1 MYKLSDFSLISKKN
15 SYKLPSSVLHGLH
28 TLCTAIHAEPVFA
41 FTQDIK
47 QTKQD
52 VIREL
57 NKITETSS
65 FDTFLSILTPD
76 NVGDFVEDIFTI
88 LTSNSYLM
96 KTYCIL
102 FVKLST
108 LYPIFMETFHQKLEV
123 YKESFNTLRFGDPS
137 EYTLFCDIN
146 KENHSR
152 KMMSQFLTE
161 LDRLEG
167 KTYGYTMST
176 YILDYIDSLLMTS
189 SKDVVY
195 ECMEHISI
203 LSKYTVY
210 HQDKI
215 EHYCDLDPSVTP
227 GIHSKFIFT
236 CMDILKIS

>member
-1 MYKLSDFSLISKKN
+1 
-15 SYKLPSSVLHGLH
+15 
-28 TLCTAIHAEPVFA
+28 
-41 FTQDIK
+41 
-47 QTKQD
+47 
-52 VIREL
+52 
-57 NKITETSS
+57 
-65 FDTFLSILTPD
+65 
-76 NVGDFVEDIFTI
+76 
-88 LTSNSYLM
+88 
-96 KTYCIL
+96 
-102 FVKLST
+102 
-108 LYPIFMETFHQKLEV
+108 
-123 YKESFNTLRFGDPS
+123 
-137 EYTLFCDIN
+137 
-146 KENHSR
+146 
-152 KMMSQFLTE
+152 MMSQVLTE